1 MYIPRTT
8 LTRHHMQSGPQLW
21 FLSGLFPMQFLMRF
35 SCRQNHSTSSDIQG
49 VELVHTVCSQLLCV
63 CGYCC
68 HLTLNC
74 SFALRLE
81 LSVSFLLEL
90 RLLHSNFCFGTSLVE
105 LFGPCKNWR
114 TAPFCLVPAAVLNDD
129 DGGLSVASWSLL
141 FSKPFPWFRVKMLT
155 HFEDF
160 LAL

>member
-1 MYIPRTT
+1 MCIPRTT
-8 LTRHHMQSGPQLW
+8 LTRYHSLVSS
-21 FLSGLFPMQFLMRF
+21 FVSVSGLFPMQFLMRF

-63 CGYCC
+63 CGYRC

-74 SFALRLE
+74 SSALRLE
-81 LSVSFLLEL
+81 LLVSF
-90 RLLHSNFCFGTSLVE
+90 GTAVVTLKF
-105 LFGPCKNWR
+105 LFWYKPCGIVWTLQQPENSTILPGPS
-114 TAPFCLVPAAVLNDD
+114 AVLNDED
-129 DGGLSVASWSLL
+129 EGGLSVASMGLL

-160 LAL
+160 LEL